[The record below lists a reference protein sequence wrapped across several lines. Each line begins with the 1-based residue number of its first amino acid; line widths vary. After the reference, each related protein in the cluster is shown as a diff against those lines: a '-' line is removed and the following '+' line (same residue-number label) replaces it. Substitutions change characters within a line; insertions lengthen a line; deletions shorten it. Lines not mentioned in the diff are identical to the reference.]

1 MAQWKNKE
9 EYEKW
14 KADKLAEKKAEPTVK
29 ADAPKKDAPAQR
41 IESTPIVK
49 KCPHCAMMIPRE
61 ARVCPHCRKQQGL
74 SSGMKFILGLIL
86 FLIIMAWIGSMSRGP
101 GNGSSSSMED
111 RAFTAWAMHSVFIK
125 NTLKAPSTADFAP
138 KSESSVETVGPNT
151 YKITSHVD
159 AQNSFGAKIR
169 NHYEIT
175 LKDNGPDKW
184 QLIDL
189 KFY

>member
-1 MAQWKNKE
+1 MAQWQNKE

-14 KADKLAEKKAEPTVK
+14 KAAKLTEKKAEPIVK
-29 ADAPKKDAPAQR
+29 ADAPKKDAPAQKS
-41 IESTPIVK
+41 ESTPTMK
-49 KCPHCAMMIPRE
+49 KCPYCAMMIPRE

-74 SSGMKFILGLIL
+74 SSITKAVLGLI
-86 FLIIMAWIGSMSRGP
+86 FLLILMGWIGSLSMGP
-101 GNGSSSSMED
+101 GNSSSSMED
-111 RAFTAWAMHSVFIK
+111 RAFTAWAMHSLFIK
-125 NTLKAPSTADFAP
+125 NALKAPSTADFAP
-138 KSESSVETVGPNT
+138 RAESSVETIAPNT
-151 YKITSHVD
+151 YKITSYVD